1 MSGGWNPVTGRDP
14 SGVRPPMAPF
24 GAPTPGQG
32 QPYIPRPG
40 FSGPGYGFGNFSP
53 LGNWYNMTYGYNLPG
68 QMQQQPPHVI
78 QGSSAAPLQAGAYYY
93 PFSHQPNGANNI
105 YTRQPHPWP
114 AVDGNMPAAHMTNS
128 SGGVGCEPGYNYFF
142 PPEHTKVH
150 VFRSNTPPWHLP
162 AGAQIQFK
170 AAHIPVSVT
179 LGELL
184 KGFGCDNPSP
194 KKNQCYEIIP
204 GGNGTWYKG
213 VNYSGKDKDMLKMT
227 MKDVGWD
234 MSRSGHPSEKP
245 VVCLWFC
252 KD

>member
-1 MSGGWNPVTGRDP
+1 MSGGWNPVAGRDP
-14 SGVRPPMAPF
+14 SGARPPMAPY

-32 QPYIPRPG
+32 QPYIPHTGPA
-40 FSGPGYGFGNFSP
+40 PGYG
-53 LGNWYNMTYGYNLPG
+53 LGNVPSYGSWYGMTYGWNFLG
-68 QMQQQPPHVI
+68 SQPHVI
-78 QGSSAAPLQAGAYYY
+78 VQPGAATAAVPGAPAGAYYY
-93 PFSHQPNGANNI
+93 PLSTQPNGANNVFA
-105 YTRQPHPWP
+105 RQPQTWP
-114 AVDGNMPAAHMTNS
+114 NIDGNMPAAHMTNS

-150 VFRSNTPPWHLP
+150 VFRSNTAPWQLP

-170 AAHIPVSVT
+170 AAHIPVTVT
-179 LGELL
+179 LEELL
-184 KGFGCDNPSP
+184 KGFGCDNPSK
-194 KKNQCYEIIP
+194 KKNRCYEIIP

-213 VNYSGKDKDMLKMT
+213 INFCGADKDMLKKT
-227 MKDVGWD
+227 LKDVGWD